1 MSRISRVK
9 KATSIA
15 STFAIALGI
24 GFAMQYGD
32 ANAARYSLEEV
43 AVVRKPVLIIDY
55 SPLREMEEFE
65 LKPEPLSNLQNTANI
80 AIDPDSVKLVA
91 LVEEIAKEEQ
101 NSLFAP
107 APTAGGRATDCEIVA
122 VTAPDDRGS
131 VFLSITSECRANA
144 TFLVNHNG
152 MTFSAQTDD
161 LGKAVLTIPAMSI
174 DATFFVTFEDGK
186 SLATSTY
193 VPTADQ
199 YNRVV
204 FQWEGHMG
212 AYLEETDTISAM
224 ASVDRLGK
232 DIGEIPRFVEV
243 YSFPARLDLPDGL
256 DGIDVVASV
265 TDHNC
270 NQDLIAESFTIF
282 PGVVDLKFKDI
293 RVTLPSCDHI
303 GETIGLKKILGEQTL
318 AAR

>member
-15 STFAIALGI
+15 STFAIALSI

-32 ANAARYSLEEV
+32 ANAARYSSEEA

-55 SPLREMEEFE
+55 SPLREMVNFE
-65 LKPEPLSNLQNTANI
+65 LKPEPLANLQNTANL
-80 AIDPDSVKLVA
+80 AIDPYSVKLVA
-91 LVEEIAKEEQ
+91 LVEEITREE
-101 NSLFAP
+101 NGSLLP
-107 APTAGGRATDCEIVA
+107 APTAGGRVADCEVMA
-122 VTAPDDRGS
+122 VTAPGARGS
-131 VFLSITSECRANA
+131 VLLSIISDCRANSA
-144 TFLVNHNG
+144 FLVNHNG

-161 LGKAVLTIPAMSI
+161 KGMAMLTVPAMSV
-174 DATFFVTFEDGK
+174 DATFFVTFDDGK

-212 AYLEETDTISAM
+212 AYLEETETISAM

-243 YSFPARLDLPDGL
+243 YSFPAGLNLTDGL

-270 NQDLIAESFTIF
+270 DQDLIAESFTIF

-293 RVTLPSCDHI
+293 RITLPGCDQI